1 MESIM
6 IKQDVFFLPF
16 SKPIN
21 FFRKMRVYVG
31 YWFIA
36 TLSISQRNLDPVPSI
51 FNKIKECLL
60 KPFFDKK
67 SVTQILVGQFSFQ
80 LFRVAHELGLFDYLN
95 AHPGATISEI
105 AQALKIEQY
114 PAEILLL
121 GLCGLKVIKKIGNSY
136 YISGIVKVIT
146 QDKNNKFTHFLPTY
160 LQYMH
165 HLIAP
170 GINYLHESIIN
181 NSAIGLKKLF
191 GNDAQ
196 DYYYELSK
204 NETANEHFINH
215 MSAFSQINAERLA
228 NHPVFAKINTLLDI
242 GGSTGDVAISI
253 AQKNPNLKIT
263 VYDHPSV
270 AEAAEQNF
278 KKNNLDLRL
287 NAIGANILRSQFPE
301 NYEGIL
307 FSHFIDIFSPE
318 ENIEFFKRSIEALK
332 SNGHIIVYTPVVN
345 NSQTGPIVNCLLGTY
360 FLCLAN
366 GKGRF
371 YSCAQI
377 ASWMETVGFKK
388 IKTSL
393 LPSSEAIIVGIKKG

>member
-1 MESIM
+1 M

-16 SKPIN
+16 SKIFN
-21 FFRKMRVYVG
+21 FFRKIKVYLG
-31 YWFIA
+31 YWFIE
-36 TLSISQRNLDPVPSI
+36 TLSISQRNLDPMPTI
-51 FNKIKECLL
+51 FSKIKEFLL

-67 SVTQILVGQFSFQ
+67 SITQILVGQFSFQ

-95 AHPGATISEI
+95 AHPGSSIPEI
-105 AQALKIEQY
+105 AEALKIEHY
-114 PAEILLL
+114 PTEILML
-121 GLCGLKVIKKIGNSY
+121 GLCGLKVIKKIGNCY
-136 YISGIVKVIT
+136 YSSGIVKVIT
-146 QDKNNKFTHFLPTY
+146 QDKSNKFTHFLPTY

-170 GINYLHESIIN
+170 GINYLHESITS

-191 GNDAQ
+191 GNDAH

-263 VYDHPSV
+263 VYDHPSIADV
-270 AEAAEQNF
+270 ANQNF
-278 KKNNLDLRL
+278 EKNNLDSRL
-287 NAIGANILRSQFPE
+287 SAIGGNILQNPFPE

-318 ENIEFFKRSIEALK
+318 ENIAFFKRSFSALR

-345 NSQTGPIVNCLLGTY
+345 NNQTGPIVNCLLGTY

-371 YSCAQI
+371 YSCVQI
-377 ASWMETVGFKK
+377 STWMETAGFKK

-393 LPSSEAIIVGIKKG
+393 LPSSEAIIVGVKKG